1 MTRVD
6 PRASSAQQSTSSS
19 GGHVIITGGSS
30 GIGLAF
36 GREFVRRGERVSI
49 IARDGARA
57 AAVADEEGFGWAAA
71 DVGSSTQLESAIADV
86 ERIVVAPVTTLVCSA
101 GIVRPTLIAGMDG
114 GDVRDQL
121 LTNYLGS
128 FAAAH
133 AVLPGMLERGSG
145 TIIFISSTASLVTVP
160 GYVGYGPTKA
170 AVNHLARALRAEL
183 RGTAIRIVVVY
194 PPDTRTP
201 GFEEEV
207 QARPPETALVA
218 GSIKPIDP
226 DDLVQRALARIQR
239 GHNEVAIDITSR
251 MLLAYQNA
259 IENLT
264 QKYIAY
270 QCRNRL

>member
-1 MTRVD
+1 MTRAD
-6 PRASSAQQSTSSS
+6 PGAAGARHPSPSS
-19 GGHVIITGGSS
+19 GGHVIITGGSR

-36 GREFVRRGERVSI
+36 GREFVRRGQRVSI
-49 IARDGARA
+49 IARDETRA
-57 AAVADEEGFGWAAA
+57 AAVSNEEGFNWAAA
-71 DVGSSTQLESAIADV
+71 DVASGTILESAIADL
-86 ERIVVAPVTTLVCSA
+86 ERIGEAPVTTLVCSA

-114 GDVRDQL
+114 GDFRDQL

-201 GFEEEV
+201 GFEEEAR
-207 QARPPETALVA
+207 ARPPETALVA
-218 GSIKPIDP
+218 GSINPIDP
-226 DDLVQRALARIQR
+226 DDLARRALARIQR
-239 GHNEVAIDITSR
+239 GHNEVAIDATSR
-251 MLLAYQNA
+251 ALLAYQNA

-264 QKYIAY
+264 QKYISY